1 MKPADYPFPIR
12 VLLVATLVLFVV
24 NVFFFSGPLSA
35 FFAWA
40 NSITPGLATLIGSL
54 IGLSVIGW
62 QTRQGFKN
70 LIASQEHRA
79 EKEREARADQARI
92 EREAT
97 NEQSE
102 RERKALA
109 AALTGELLSLWYIVG
124 NSRGWYTVNTALLKV
139 MEREGARTKEG
150 TFTLPTFHV
159 PIYEANVEKL
169 GLLGSSV
176 AGDVARVFSRAS
188 LTSTSQDKFNVDIK
202 WWITTYESVVES
214 MDDWME
220 DISLVVKRLIAL
232 EQGNIDP
239 GTLFELEQQRE
250 QRKRNAAPGGKPRGS
265 VMTNFGQKRSV
276 GAICLRLGH
285 RPARMSE
292 RSEKRGCT
300 TASSAATRSRRPSRP
315 AGRAWSPAGS

>member
-24 NVFFFSGPLSA
+24 NVFFFSAPLSA

-92 EREAT
+92 ERDAT

-102 RERKALA
+102 REKKALA
-109 AALTGELLSLWYIVG
+109 AALAGELYALSRQVYNV
-124 NSRGWYTVNTALLKV
+124 RGFQALNVAFLKQ
-139 MEREGARTKEG
+139 MERDGVRTKEG
-150 TFTLPTFHV
+150 SFNVPTFRV

-169 GLLGSSV
+169 GV
-176 AGDVARVFSRAS
+176 
-188 LTSTSQDKFNVDIK
+188 
-202 WWITTYESVVES
+202 
-214 MDDWME
+214 
-220 DISLVVKRLIAL
+220 
-232 EQGNIDP
+232 
-239 GTLFELEQQRE
+239 
-250 QRKRNAAPGGKPRGS
+250 
-265 VMTNFGQKRSV
+265 
-276 GAICLRLGH
+276 
-285 RPARMSE
+285 
-292 RSEKRGCT
+292 
-300 TASSAATRSRRPSRP
+300 
-315 AGRAWSPAGS
+315 

>member
-24 NVFFFSGPLSA
+24 NVFFFFGPLSA

-92 EREAT
+92 QRDAT
-97 NEQSE
+97 DEQFE

-109 AALTGELLSLWYIVG
+109 AALAGELSSLWRQAS
-124 NSRGWYTVNTALLKV
+124 NLRPWYSVSTTLLRE
-139 MEREGARTKEG
+139 MEREGVRTKQG
-150 TFTLPTFHV
+150 TLSLPPFHV
-159 PIYEANVEKL
+159 PIYEANAEKL
-169 GLLGSSV
+169 GLLGSSI

-188 LTSTSQDKFNVDIK
+188 VNPTSQDKLDIDIK
-202 WWITTYESVVES
+202 MLIATYEGVVES
-214 MDDWME
+214 MDIWME
-220 DISLVVKRLIAL
+220 DISHVVGRLVAL
-232 EQGNIDP
+232 EHGTTDP
-239 GTLFELEQQRE
+239 GTLFELDQQRE
-250 QRKRNAAPGGKPRGS
+250 QRKRNAALGGKPH
-265 VMTNFGQKRSV
+265 
-276 GAICLRLGH
+276 GAG
-285 RPARMSE
+285 
-292 RSEKRGCT
+292 
-300 TASSAATRSRRPSRP
+300 
-315 AGRAWSPAGS
+315 